1 VQSGIVG
8 RSAASG
14 FSLHRSGTLRDMDLE
29 MTDVMKNKF
38 EDMEKQLLKEL
49 AIYNVVPE
57 KI

>member
-1 VQSGIVG
+1 
-8 RSAASG
+8 
-14 FSLHRSGTLRDMDLE
+14 